1 MIVLIKGTFFSGEGE
16 IMKLQ
21 TVTISCIYD
30 SIYNILL
37 LLKIVGTFAK
47 HDTFKLR
54 LIQIGTSTMIFRFY
68 FYVYTFLCEELTERE
83 TDYSG

>member
-47 HDTFKLR
+47 HDSFKLR
-54 LIQIGTSTMIFRFY
+54 LIQIGTSTMIFWFC
-68 FYVYTFLCEELTERE
+68 FYVCTFLYEELTERE